1 MSRLLVLLRSVEKT
15 HGEGFTRDLCMVDD
29 VEKML
34 REKFNRTT
42 SRFHADS
49 CIPQLVVSQ
58 SGSSPNRIAVEVEP
72 PDELVTRG
80 ELRFRLLSLT

>member
-1 MSRLLVLLRSVEKT
+1 MEKT

-34 REKFNRTT
+34 RETFNRTT

-49 CIPQLVVSQ
+49 SIPQLVVSQ
-58 SGSSPNRIAVEVEP
+58 SGSCPNGIALEFEP
-72 PDELVTRG
+72 TGERMPYA
-80 ELRFRLLSLT
+80 ELRLRVLSLA